1 MTYEDWLYL
10 HIIEIKP
17 ALAGWET
24 CNKKQFLII
33 GFRHIKETPE
43 KKAELSVFL

>member
-24 CNKKQFLII
+24 CNEKTVFNYWEYELNW
-33 GFRHIKETPE
+33 IKGTI
-43 KKAELSVFL
+43 

>member
-24 CNKKQFLII
+24 CNKK
-33 GFRHIKETPE
+33 T
-43 KKAELSVFL
+43 VFNYWVQTY